1 MYVTQSIQRPHG
13 INVFGSSLIRVD
25 PDYSSLRFA
34 VSRVAAKP
42 KDAFDETRR
51 GADAVRAALMALKI
65 DARDVRSGD
74 LALAEEWVG
83 YNENRRMAGYRA
95 TASFHAFVR
104 EFAKVEPVLVA
115 VVDAGADRIHSVHHK
130 TTRMREI
137 RAEARKRAVE
147 AAKAKAE
154 SYASAAGVKVGAPLH
169 VEDVKPGRSLAAQ
182 SHAGRRSHRGRNGS
196 RAVEPRIDRRRRRGD
211 GVLRDQRLM
220 PAHLWARQTAR

>member
-1 MYVTQSIQRPHG
+1 VYVTQSIQRPHG

-169 VEDVKPGRSLAAQ
+169 VEDVNPDDLS
-182 SHAGRRSHRGRNGS
+182 RRSHMPDVDLT
-196 RAVEPRIDRRRRRGD
+196 AEETEVEPSNPGSIVVAGA
-211 GVLRDQRLM
+211 VM
-220 PAHLWARQTAR
+220 VCFAINA